1 MGVTSRDGAP
11 VARRV
16 VDVLAASVLL
26 MLAGPLLLLGA
37 LAVSLASGRPVF
49 FAHRR
54 VGLDGRSF
62 RCWKLRTMTVDAEE
76 RLERE
81 PELREHYRRNG
92 FKLPAS
98 VDPRVTRVGR
108 WLRRRHIDEIP
119 QLLNVL
125 NGTMSLVGPRPVV
138 EPELVEYRPHER
150 ELLSIKPGVFG
161 AWTSRGRARPPY
173 PERARLELEYVRHRS
188 LRRDLVILM
197 ETVPVLFRGQA
208 DE

>member
-1 MGVTSRDGAP
+1 MSRRLLDI
-11 VARRV
+11 
-16 VDVLAASVLL
+16 LAASVLL
-26 MLAGPLLLLGA
+26 ILAAPLLLLGA
-37 LAVSLASGRPVF
+37 LAVYLSSARPIF

-54 VGLDGRSF
+54 VGLDGRAF

-81 PELREHYRRNG
+81 PDLWEHYRRNG
-92 FKLPAS
+92 FKLPAG

-108 WLRRRHIDEIP
+108 LLRRTHLDEIP

-138 EPELVEYRPHER
+138 EHELEEYRPHER

-161 AWTSRGRARPPY
+161 AWTSRGRDRPPY
-173 PERARLELEYVRHRS
+173 PERASLELEYIRNRS
-188 LRRDLVILM
+188 VRRDLAILAA
-197 ETVPVLFRGQA
+197 TVPALFRGQA